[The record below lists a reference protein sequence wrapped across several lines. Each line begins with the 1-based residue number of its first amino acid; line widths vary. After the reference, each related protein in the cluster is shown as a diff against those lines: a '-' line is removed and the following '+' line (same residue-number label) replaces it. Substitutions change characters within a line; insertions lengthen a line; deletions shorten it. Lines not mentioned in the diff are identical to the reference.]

1 MLRYNPIIT
10 AVVALLFLVD
20 SRSLVDGKV
29 SMMQESDAVTRR
41 RDLRAAMGRWSQS
54 LADESVISDEEEF
67 KELKADSSPLGI
79 VEAGRYLID
88 RDIMNR

>member
-1 MLRYNPIIT
+1 MIT
-10 AVVALLFLVD
+10 AVVLFFLVD
-20 SRSLVDGKV
+20 YRSLVVDGKV
-29 SMMQESDAVTRR
+29 SILQESDAVSRR

-54 LADESVISDEEEF
+54 LADESEISDAEEF

-88 RDIMNR
+88 RDIMNRW